1 MYDTV
6 ADLPASPVEKP
17 HTSMSAD
24 QAVFHCISA
33 WTNVFPSSQILAVEK
48 LSPLVGISCA
58 SIAIFIGGKT
68 GCSKTKEQEYGDHYA
83 FQHRN
88 LLKASLLS

>member
-17 HTSMSAD
+17 HASMSAD

-48 LSPLVGISCA
+48 LSPLVGISSA
-58 SIAIFIGGKT
+58 GIAIFISCQT
-68 GCSKTKEQEYGDHYA
+68 GCRTTKEQNYGNRYA

-88 LLKASLLS
+88 LPKASLLS